1 MSDNIPFALQEEI
14 MKRLP
19 TKSLLRFRTVSKAWK
34 SLIDSSRF
42 VVDYSVNH
50 THQHHL
56 LVRYSPPIGL
66 GQKYVS
72 IVDDEIF
79 PEHKCSL
86 PDPASEGVGL
96 TIVGSCQGLFCIYT
110 FSSGEYGRSLI
121 YTASIWNP
129 SIRKT
134 VAIDVSHVSHVLDP
148 DSDIV
153 FGFGVCPHTGDPK
166 LVKVNFRKSKRNLDS
181 ITFTPWQVEV
191 YTLSSQVWRSIP
203 TINQPRN
210 SVQLLWDQVVID
222 GLIYWL
228 AIDGRTTG
236 FPGYNMIVSFDMTSE
251 KFMEVSLPATLAHA
265 HDRRVVISKLKESL
279 VAVELV
285 REAEKRVYS
294 VWMMEDGVPNSFT
307 KLFTINLPDV
317 SIQRVLGIRKND
329 EPIFATR
336 PDDNAH
342 DVFIHEL
349 HSEHISY
356 TRISGHGTLYSAGS
370 YMETLLLLDH

>member
-1 MSDNIPFALQEEI
+1 MSDHIPFALQEEI

-110 FSSGEYGRSLI
+110 ISS
-121 YTASIWNP
+121 
-129 SIRKT
+129 
-134 VAIDVSHVSHVLDP
+134 DP

-166 LVKVNFRKSKRNLDS
+166 LVKVNFCKSKRNLDS

-222 GLIYWL
+222 GFIYWL

-236 FPGYNMIVSFDMTSE
+236 FLGYNMIVSFDMTSE
-251 KFMEVSLPATLAHA
+251 KFMEVSLPATLAQAHA
-265 HDRRVVISKLKESL
+265 PNKTVVISKLKESL

-285 REAEKRVYS
+285 REAEKRVYG

-356 TRISGHGTLYSAGS
+356 TRISGNGTLYSAGS

>member
-1 MSDNIPFALQEEI
+1 MSDHIPFALQEEI

-96 TIVGSCQGLFCIYT
+96 TIK
-110 FSSGEYGRSLI
+110 
-121 YTASIWNP
+121 
-129 SIRKT
+129 IRKS
-134 VAIDVSHVSHVLDP
+134 VAIDVPQVSHVLDP

-166 LVKVNFRKSKRNLDS
+166 LVKV
-181 ITFTPWQVEV
+181 
-191 YTLSSQVWRSIP
+191 
-203 TINQPRN
+203 
-210 SVQLLWDQVVID
+210 VID
-222 GLIYWL
+222 GFIYWL

-236 FPGYNMIVSFDMTSE
+236 FLGYNMIVSFDMTSE
-251 KFMEVSLPATLAHA
+251 KFMEVSLPATLAQAHA
-265 HDRRVVISKLKESL
+265 PNKTVVISKLKESL

-285 REAEKRVYS
+285 REAEKRVYG

-356 TRISGHGTLYSAGS
+356 TRISGNGTLYSAGS

>member
-56 LVRYSPPIGL
+56 LVRYSPPI
-66 GQKYVS
+66 
-72 IVDDEIF
+72 
-79 PEHKCSL
+79 
-86 PDPASEGVGL
+86 
-96 TIVGSCQGLFCIYT
+96 
-110 FSSGEYGRSLI
+110 GEYGRSLI